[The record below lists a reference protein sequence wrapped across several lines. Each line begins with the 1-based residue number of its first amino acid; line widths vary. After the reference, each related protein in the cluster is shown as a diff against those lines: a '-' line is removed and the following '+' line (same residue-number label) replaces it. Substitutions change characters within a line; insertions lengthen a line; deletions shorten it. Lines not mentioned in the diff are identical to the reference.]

1 MSTENRAAPKNVL
14 SLGVDHMK
22 ANVTLK
28 LDRDLLRKVRVLA
41 AERDTSMSALMVEQL
56 EKAVREHAGYEEAK
70 RRALMRMKRASN
82 LGYTPPASR
91 DELHER

>member
-1 MSTENRAAPKNVL
+1 MLTWRGLLKT
-14 SLGVDHMK
+14 
-22 ANVTLK
+22 NVTLK

-41 AERDTSMSALMVEQL
+41 AERDTSISALMAEQL
-56 EKAVREHAGYEEAK
+56 EKAVQQRDGYEEAK
-70 RRALMRMKRASN
+70 LRALTRMKRASN